1 MDKHMHKD
9 QERQENS
16 GFGLKG
22 SIKILEVI
30 MYILLTDYTNI
41 AVTSHNE
48 KHHNVSTYL
57 VEKV

>member
-1 MDKHMHKD
+1 MHKD